1 MSPRLRAVVFD
12 FDGVFA
18 ESAIDFE
25 AMRQGIAEIAA
36 EYFSQ
41 GPGSGSL
48 RALEWME
55 SLGERLAG
63 TNPAGAAEFRQRC
76 FEMIEAMEMEAAARA
91 GLFPF
96 VRPMLR
102 DMARDGIGAAVITR
116 NCARAVATVFPDAQ
130 EYCRCLL
137 ARDHVERVKPDPDHL
152 LRALEVLGCPPEQ
165 CLMVG
170 DHPLDIETGR
180 RAGTRTAGVAGGRNS
195 EEELRRHGAD
205 VTAPD
210 CRILMDRLKAC
221 GWSL

>member
-18 ESAIDFE
+18 ESVIDFG
-25 AMRQGIAEIAA
+25 AMRQAIAEIAV
-36 EYFSQ
+36 EYFPEK
-41 GPGSGSL
+41 PGAGSL
-48 RALEWME
+48 RALEWLDK
-55 SLGERLAG
+55 LGERLAG
-63 TNPAGAAEFRQRC
+63 INPAGAVEFRRRC
-76 FEMIEAMEMEAAARA
+76 FEMIEAMEMEAAVRA

-102 DMARDGIGAAVITR
+102 EMRRDGVGAAVITR
-116 NCARAVATVFPDAQ
+116 NCARAVAMVFPDV
-130 EYCRCLL
+130 EKYCRCLL

-152 LRALEVLGCPPEQ
+152 LRALEVLGCPPGH

-180 RAGTRTAGVAGGRNS
+180 LAGTWTAGVAGGRAG

-210 CRILMDRLKAC
+210 CRILVDRLKAR
-221 GWSL
+221 GWKV